1 MTHATEKISVWR
13 YRRLWIGVPML
24 GAAALVLLVRGLAIL
39 AGRPDLAW
47 PSSEAA
53 VALAIFVV
61 GGVCEFID
69 AALGMGYGTTLTPLM
84 LLVGF
89 QPLDTVPAVLLSQ
102 GICGVAA
109 AVWHHRDGN
118 VDLLRDPVARR
129 TAGLLSILSAV
140 GAIAAVFVATTLPVA
155 ALKLLIGTIIV
166 GVGLL
171 MLFTRPGQFR
181 YRPGHIVA
189 VGVIAAFN
197 KSVSGGG
204 YGPLVT
210 AGQVVSGLSTKQAVA
225 ITSLTESYVCF
236 VGLAAYCLRGN
247 PLRLELTV
255 PLVLGSL
262 LTVPLATLS
271 IRSLNEAFVRRGVA
285 VATVVMGAL
294 TLYQVMR

>member
-1 MTHATEKISVWR
+1 V
-13 YRRLWIGVPML
+13 
-24 GAAALVLLVRGLAIL
+24 
-39 AGRPDLAW
+39 
-47 PSSEAA
+47 A

-61 GGVCEFID
+61 DGVCEFID

-84 LLVGF
+84 LLVGY

-102 GICGVAA
+102 GICGVVA

-118 VDLLRDPVARR
+118 VDLLRDRVARR
-129 TAGLLSILSAV
+129 TAGLLSILSAA

-155 ALKLLIGTIIV
+155 TLKLLIGAIIV
-166 GVGLL
+166 GVGGL
-171 MLFTRPGQFR
+171 MLTTRPAQFR
-181 YRPGHIVA
+181 YRPGHIIA

-225 ITSLTESYVCF
+225 ITSLTESFVCF
-236 VGLAAYCLRGN
+236 VGLAAYWLSGH

-262 LTVPLATLS
+262 LTVPMATLS
-271 IRSLNEAFVRRGVA
+271 IRTLNEALVRRAVA
-285 VATVVMGAL
+285 VATIVMGGL
-294 TLYQVMR
+294 TVYQVLRG